1 MMNQQSHQS
10 RQMFQVIGYKL
21 RLLCLYLEYAAA
33 TNDEPA
39 APVSKQ
45 PTTTDDEPAAAKR

>member
-10 RQMFQVIGYKL
+10 RQMFQVIDYKL

-33 TNDEPA
+33 TNDEPT